1 MADTRSQLLGT
12 NFTRN
17 FYPLVRNR
25 PIVDDDAWAERNSSA
40 ACTHHRHVIYTV
52 SRVLH
57 LDIRRGKSREKK
69 RARKKR
75 VRRSVERKEK
85 SPWGRRSVWN
95 KARNLKP
102 PGISGIVQLSRLPT
116 NPCTFPRLTLSLPT
130 PACATQSATP
140 FSAAP
145 SPPSF
150 SSLLSPCPLV
160 SPCSSPTSPP
170 VSPFPF
176 DRPPV

>member
-17 FYPLVRNR
+17 FYPLVRN
-25 PIVDDDAWAERNSSA
+25 PIDDDAWAWVICRQRVHTIATWCTRSH
-40 ACTHHRHVIYTV
+40 ACYT
-52 SRVLH
+52 SMFAW
-57 LDIRRGKSREKK
+57 KEPREEA
-69 RARKKR
+69 RAEEKGA
-75 VRRSVERKEK
+75 RSEERKEK

-160 SPCSSPTSPP
+160 SPCSSPTCPP